1 MTAAS
6 GRVEEIQRL
15 AFGPWEE
22 DDEKGSGQVLV
33 SLFIPAESHTDPLFL
48 YILHFYHFFPM
59 VFLGSYTGK
68 TWRGCQFSRNHKR
81 TSHMTQPTP
90 RSYLERVN
98 AG

>member
-1 MTAAS
+1 M
-6 GRVEEIQRL
+6 

-59 VFLGSYTGK
+59 VFLGSYTGR
-68 TWRGCQFSRNHKR
+68 RGVAANFPVI
-81 TSHMTQPTP
+81 TSAPVT
-90 RSYLERVN
+90 
-98 AG
+98 